1 MKQFRRHHFPPLAHM
16 RPSGAA
22 EAARGAPDDGE
33 QDWEG
38 AVADGYR
45 QGQRDGYEAGL
56 DLGRSDGY
64 QAGHAEGL
72 AQGSEQGREQG
83 RSQALAGFEALSA
96 PVESMLKGLKTLRSD
111 LRTAQ
116 RKEVVDLVGKIA
128 RQVIRA
134 ELALQ
139 PVQLLALVDEALAA
153 MPPTRDE
160 IEVFLNPEEH
170 KRIGELDPK
179 RAKKWNLLADP
190 SLEPGE
196 CRVRAGDHEVDAG
209 CQGRLAAVMAQ
220 VDDQLL
226 AAESGEELAAE
237 RGAEQAA

>member
-1 MKQFRRHHFPPLAHM
+1 MKHYRTYHFPSLLAV
-16 RPSGAA
+16 RSSAPRGAA
-22 EAARGAPDDGE
+22 AGTPADSD
-33 QDWEG
+33 QDWQG
-38 AVADGYR
+38 ALEDGFR

-64 QAGHAEGL
+64 QAGHAEGHAAGL
-72 AQGSEQGREQG
+72 AQGMEEGRQ
-83 RSQALAGFEALSA
+83 QAQAQFDDAAKPLDAMLSA
-96 PVESMLKGLKTLRSD
+96 ISKMRADFKA
-111 LRTAQ
+111 AQ

-160 IEVFLNPEEH
+160 VEVFLNPEEL
-170 KRIGELDPK
+170 KRVTELDPK

-190 SLEPGE
+190 GLEPGE
-196 CRVRAGDHEVDAG
+196 LRVRAGDNEVDAG
-209 CQGRLAAVMAQ
+209 CQGRLAACMDQ
-220 VDDQLL
+220 VSEQL
-226 AAESGEELAAE
+226 AAAE
-237 RGAEQAA
+237 RSAEQPA